1 MNGPLRA
8 APDVAARPDISV
20 PAVRL
25 NPAGAGAGGS
35 PQREIA
41 RFLDQLPNALR
52 IWNSRQEVTM
62 REATATEIAK
72 NFRRYRDI
80 AQREPVAVK
89 SQGQASTYLVSAAEF
104 EEWQRYKQLARQSF
118 ATRDLSSEHIDAIAQ
133 GRMSPE
139 HDHRN
144 ALLDPA

>member
-1 MNGPLRA
+1 
-8 APDVAARPDISV
+8 
-20 PAVRL
+20 
-25 NPAGAGAGGS
+25 
-35 PQREIA
+35 
-41 RFLDQLPNALR
+41 
-52 IWNSRQEVTM
+52 M

-72 NFRRYRDI
+72 NFSRYRDI

-118 ATRDLSSEHIDAIAQ
+118 ATRDLSSEHIDAIAK